1 MALARALPSNKALRT
16 INLMHQKAGSKY
28 GDACLDEFIQALD
41 RNVTLLK
48 ITWRLD
54 SRKSFSLTKLLN
66 RNNEINRRL
75 KSGRDTTELLP
86 QTLRGNPP
94 DLVPF
99 VPKDDAGAGED
110 SGNASPLGKMLRSVR
125 RASQKGVEAVG
136 DAIANAGRRISNQF
150 DTPSPS
156 SPSSRT
162 ANIAGTMAS
171 AANAELSPDPERAA
185 ELAKAADSLR
195 RAAAFLSDDTRAR
208 TVDELKAVVATLER
222 MGELPAAASPKSHE
236 PASSPQSHEP
246 VEAVSPTVTTPT
258 ASDAIVEDAPSAADE
273 AAVEEAAE
281 TSPEAPAP
289 SSAAA
294 VAEEEGDAP
303 KEDAPAAPAE
313 RAVEAEE
320 APSTKA
326 EVESMGADLPEE
338 EEENAT

>member
-1 MALARALPSNKALRT
+1 MALARALPSNKTLRT

-94 DLVPF
+94 DIVPF
-99 VPKDDAGAGED
+99 VPKDDTGAGED

-125 RASQKGVEAVG
+125 RASQKGVEVVG

-162 ANIAGTMAS
+162 A
-171 AANAELSPDPERAA
+171 

-195 RAAAFLSDDTRAR
+195 RAAALLSDDTRAR

-258 ASDAIVEDAPSAADE
+258 ASDAIVEEAPSAADE

-289 SSAAA
+289 SSAAV

-320 APSTKA
+320 APSTKT
-326 EVESMGADLPEE
+326 EVVSMGADLPEE
-338 EEENAT
+338 EAEKP